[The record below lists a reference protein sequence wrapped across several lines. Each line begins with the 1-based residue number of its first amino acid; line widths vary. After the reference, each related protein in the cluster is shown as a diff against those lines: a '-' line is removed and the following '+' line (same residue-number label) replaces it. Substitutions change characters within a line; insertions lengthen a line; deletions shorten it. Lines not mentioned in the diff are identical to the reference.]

1 MLSEKIK
8 EALARVAKEQG
19 YDMKFEERPDG
30 CLVIVEELK
39 RVADTAE
46 EDLGEKG
53 KGKVLFQ

>member
-30 CLVIVEELK
+30 CLVVVEELK
-39 RVADTAE
+39 KATAVTAE
-46 EDLGEKG
+46 DDIGERRRENG
-53 KGKVLFQ
+53 TS